1 MWVCPEFLSDRQT
14 VSVREGGAESEGRSL
29 PRELLQCVGSVS
41 VCRRPAVWKG

>member
-1 MWVCPEFLSDRQT
+1 MTDRQAG
-14 VSVREGGAESEGRSL
+14 SVRGEGQGVSGRSL